1 MSEIVQDYIEDYIR
15 GLIPRNRPQIEEL
28 RSRALE
34 DEIPIIH
41 KEVQKQVELLICSNH
56 VQSILEVG
64 TAVGFSAAVFAEAMG
79 PEGRVDTIERNFKM
93 VAQAEVNLTD
103 LGLRKQ
109 INLMVGDA
117 QEKLAELDK
126 TYDMI
131 FLDGAKGHYI
141 HLLDDCLR
149 CLKPGG
155 LLVSDN
161 VLFKGMIATNELVIR
176 RKITIVKRMRRY
188 LEAISNHPQLIT
200 SILPLGDGLAI
211 CWKKV
216 DYMEEK

>member
-1 MSEIVQDYIEDYIR
+1 VSEIVQDYIEDYIR
-15 GLIPRNRPQIEEL
+15 GLIPLNRPQIEEL
-28 RSRALE
+28 RCRALE
-34 DEIPIIH
+34 NEIPIIH
-41 KEVQKQVELLICSNH
+41 KEVQKQVEFLICSN
-56 VQSILEVG
+56 QIRSILEVG

-93 VAQAEVNLTD
+93 VVQAEENLTS

-109 INLMVGDA
+109 VNLMVGDA

-161 VLFKGMIATNELVIR
+161 VLFKGMIATNDLVIQIGR
-176 RKITIVKRMRRY
+176 AHV
-188 LEAISNHPQLIT
+188 
-200 SILPLGDGLAI
+200 
-211 CWKKV
+211 
-216 DYMEEK
+216 

>member
-1 MSEIVQDYIEDYIR
+1 MSEIVQDYIEDYLR
-15 GLIPRNRPQIEEL
+15 GLIPADRPQIEEF
-28 RSRALE
+28 RKRAM
-34 DEIPIIH
+34 DDAIPIIH
-41 KEVQKQVELLICSNH
+41 KEVQKHIELLIAA
-56 VQSILEVG
+56 QKIRTILEVG
-64 TAVGFSAAVFAEAMG
+64 TAVGFSASIFAQAMG
-79 PEGRVDTIERNFKM
+79 SLGQVDTIERNLNM
-93 VAQAEVNLTD
+93 VVQADENITG
-103 LGLRKQ
+103 LGLKNQ

-155 LLVSDN
+155 LLISDN
-161 VLFKGMIATNELVIR
+161 VLFKGMIATNKLVIR
-176 RKITIVKRMRRY
+176 RKITIVKRMRVY
-188 LEAISNHPQLIT
+188 LETISNHPQLIT

-211 CWKKV
+211 SWKKNI
-216 DYMEEK
+216 ETI